1 MERVP
6 LRAIS
11 AAGLRREIAWRNLRR
26 GRVHAHEVTYGSL
39 PSVIYQECEGGHGNF
54 LEASYREILGR
65 PEWAARL
72 KKSYSADK
80 WVPRRWDRSRCE
92 LDCANS
98 SDALLMNVFCYPKI
112 LSHRPLCGLL
122 GVERGVAPV
131 FGYKPRVPMGM
142 GRGKKMLEDRTEVDM
157 RLGSLLVEAK
167 LTESSFQT
175 APLERVLRY
184 AGFEELFDVDELPT
198 KEGLKGPVVESYQL
212 VRGVIAASHGDQAF
226 AVLCDGRRV
235 DLIEKWFQVMRA
247 VRGCELRSRLA
258 LLTWQEVVAAL
269 PAAMHDF
276 FEEKYGIVAG

>member
-1 MERVP
+1 MERNRS
-6 LRAIS
+6 LS

-26 GRVHAHEVTYGSL
+26 GRVHAHEVTYGAM
-39 PSVIYQECEGGHGNF
+39 PSVVFQECEGGHGNF
-54 LEASYREILGR
+54 LEASYRAIVER

-72 KKSYSADK
+72 RKSYSADK
-80 WVPRRWDRSRCE
+80 WIPRRWDRSRCE

-98 SDALLMNVFCYPKI
+98 SDALLMNVFCYPAI
-112 LSHRPLCGLL
+112 LSHWPLCALL
-122 GVERGVAPV
+122 GVERGVEPV

-184 AGFEELFDVDELPT
+184 ERFEELFDVDELPV

-212 VRGVIAASHGDQAF
+212 VRGVIAASHGDQSF
-226 AVLCDGRRV
+226 AVLCDARRV
-235 DLIEKWFQVMRA
+235 DLIEKWFRVIRA
-247 VRGCELRSRLA
+247 VRTSELRSRLA
-258 LLTWQEVVAAL
+258 LVTWQEVVTTL
-269 PAAMHDF
+269 PGAMQGF
-276 FEEKYGIVAG
+276 FGEKYGIVPA

>member
-1 MERVP
+1 
-6 LRAIS
+6 
-11 AAGLRREIAWRNLRR
+11 
-26 GRVHAHEVTYGSL
+26 
-39 PSVIYQECEGGHGNF
+39 VIYQECEGGHGNF

-122 GVERGVAPV
+122 GVKRGVAPV

-184 AGFEELFDVDELPT
+184 AGFEELFDVDELST

-212 VRGVIAASHGDQAF
+212 VRGVIAASHGDQSF

-247 VRGCELRSRLA
+247 VRTSELRSRLA
-258 LLTWQEVVAAL
+258 LVTWQEVVTTL
-269 PAAMHDF
+269 PGAMQGF
-276 FEEKYGIVAG
+276 FGEKYGIVPA